1 MWHQESI
8 RTLEIQSVIQ
18 HLLHHSQASLES
30 IQLDIL
36 MHKSLVPKGIFALQ
50 VLVAQPGR
58 VERDADLVKDV

>member
-1 MWHQESI
+1 MGHQESI

>member
-1 MWHQESI
+1 MGHQESI

-18 HLLHHSQASLES
+18 HLLHHSQPSLES

-36 MHKSLVPKGIFALQ
+36 MYKSLVPKGIFALQ